1 MCFSLSPFSPF
12 PLFPLAFKRLN
23 FLKSVK
29 FVKQDIIMCLAIPMR
44 LIEID
49 GVTAVA
55 EVDGVTRAGRLDL
68 LPEAVLGDYVLIHAG
83 LAIARVDAEHA
94 EETLTLI
101 RSLVD
106 EVY

>member
-1 MCFSLSPFSPF
+1 
-12 PLFPLAFKRLN
+12 
-23 FLKSVK
+23 
-29 FVKQDIIMCLAIPMR
+29 MCLAIPMR

-49 GVTAVA
+49 GTIAVA
-55 EVDGVTRAGRLDL
+55 EVDGVTRQVRLDL

-94 EETLTLI
+94 AETLSLI
-101 RSLVD
+101 RNLVD